1 MYILLYLIALPVI
14 YIATFRNDF
23 DKEVMSRAY
32 PFIFLCSVVMLVM
45 FGSGAGHIRGSESR
59 WNGRRVFG

>member
-23 DKEVMSRAY
+23 DKEVMRRAY

-45 FGSGAGHIRGSESR
+45 LFA
-59 WNGRRVFG
+59 

>member
-1 MYILLYLIALPVI
+1 MQGLSDKEGSMYILLYLIALPVI

-45 FGSGAGHIRGSESR
+45 LFA
-59 WNGRRVFG
+59 

>member
-32 PFIFLCSVVMLVM
+32 PFIFLCSVVLLVM
-45 FGSGAGHIRGSESR
+45 LFA
-59 WNGRRVFG
+59 